1 MEEITSD
8 VIKVRPLKIKPKKFL
23 TGTVGNLV
31 TGLKYEFRVVA
42 VNRGSRSKPSEA
54 TAPQLGRLCLVL
66 FLHIAGTPLR
76 KIPWMVSV

>member
-1 MEEITSD
+1 MT
-8 VIKVRPLKIKPKKFL
+8 PKIKPKKFL

-54 TAPQLGRLCLVL
+54 TAPQLGRRYSVL
-66 FLHIAGTPLR
+66 L
-76 KIPWMVSV
+76 